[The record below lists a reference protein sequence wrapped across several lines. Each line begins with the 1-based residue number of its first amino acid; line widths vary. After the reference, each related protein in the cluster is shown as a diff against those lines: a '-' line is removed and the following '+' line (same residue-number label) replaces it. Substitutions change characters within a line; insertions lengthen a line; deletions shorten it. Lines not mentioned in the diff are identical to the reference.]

1 MLLGWLRWYD
11 CDTASTQCCRARQR
25 TARSDAWR
33 ITVTTIPMSSQHAP
47 HGVARK
53 AATAILRRMST
64 TAASTS
70 ANNEATA
77 ADQVAR
83 SAAPAVGVFG
93 HYGDRNLGDEA
104 IIEALVARIRREWP
118 QARVAAFSMDP
129 EDSARRYGVPAFP
142 IRQESGRQRF
152 GEVLDAHWAA
162 GATDRAVREATSL
175 LDRIAR
181 FIPKGRIRSAAGKLA
196 RGTTFTLR
204 EFGFLLR
211 SYSRLRGLDA
221 LIIAGSNQFLDNF
234 GGPWGFPY
242 TLLKWS
248 LLARLAG
255 CRLLYVSV
263 GAGPLDARLS
273 QRMVRLAVRCSH
285 YLSFRDAASQRLV
298 GAVARGTSSHVFPD
312 LAHSLV
318 LPAADPSTQRH
329 RGSQGKPAVGIN
341 PMPLYDSFY
350 WCTADTDRYTGY
362 VRTLAAFAEHLIDNG
377 YPVFFFPTQLKDLNV
392 ADEVVRAM
400 RPECAARL
408 VQPEPV
414 KRPHTVDELMRTIA
428 AADIIVATR
437 FHGTLLPLH
446 ARRPVLAICY
456 HRKMRDL
463 MRAMGQERYA
473 IDFDDLSVTGL
484 IDRFHQLEQNR
495 IEAAAQIT
503 KADDGCVSALESQYR
518 AIFPMI
524 LETHRRRL
532 AAPA

>member
-1 MLLGWLRWYD
+1 M
-11 CDTASTQCCRARQR
+11 ARG
-25 TARSDAWR
+25 T
-33 ITVTTIPMSSQHAP
+33 
-47 HGVARK
+47 
-53 AATAILRRMST
+53 
-64 TAASTS
+64 
-70 ANNEATA
+70 
-77 ADQVAR
+77 
-83 SAAPAVGVFG
+83 APAVGVFG

-118 QARVAAFSMDP
+118 QARVVAFSMDP
-129 EDSARRYGVPAFP
+129 EDSARRYGLTAFP

-152 GEVLDAHWAA
+152 GEVLDDQWAA
-162 GATDRAVREATSL
+162 GATDRAAAEAISL
-175 LDRIAR
+175 LDRIAE
-181 FIPKGRIRSAAGKLA
+181 FIPKGRIRSTAGKLA
-196 RGTTFTLR
+196 RGALFAVR
-204 EFGFLLR
+204 EIRFLWH

-273 QRMVRLAVRCSH
+273 QRMVRFAVRLSH

-298 GAVARGTSSHVFPD
+298 GAAPRGAASHVFPD

-318 LPAADPSTQRH
+318 LPAADPSTHGDRSAH
-329 RGSQGKPAVGIN
+329 GKPAVGIN

-350 WCTADTDRYTGY
+350 WYTADTGRYAGF
-362 VRTLAAFAEHLIDNG
+362 VRTLAALAEHLVDNG

-400 RPECAARL
+400 RPECATRL

-414 KRPHTVDELMRTIA
+414 KRPHTVDELMRAIG
-428 AADIIVATR
+428 AADIVVATR
-437 FHGTLLPLH
+437 FHGTLLSLH

-456 HRKMRDL
+456 YRKTRDL
-463 MRAMGQERYA
+463 MREMGQERYA
-473 IDFDDLSVTGL
+473 IDFDDLSVAGL
-484 IDRFHQLEQNR
+484 IDRFHQLEQHR
-495 IEAAAQIT
+495 IEAAGQIT
-503 KADDGCVSALESQYR
+503 KADDGYVTALETQYR
-518 AIFPMI
+518 AIFSII
-524 LETHRRRL
+524 LRTHRRRL

>member
-1 MLLGWLRWYD
+1 
-11 CDTASTQCCRARQR
+11 
-25 TARSDAWR
+25 
-33 ITVTTIPMSSQHAP
+33 
-47 HGVARK
+47 
-53 AATAILRRMST
+53 MST
-64 TAASTS
+64 TATTTTPV
-70 ANNEATA
+70 NNGAAA

-83 SAAPAVGVFG
+83 CEAPAVGVFG

-118 QARVAAFSMDP
+118 QAHIVAFSMDP
-129 EDSARRYGVPAFP
+129 ADSARRYETPAFP

-152 GEVLDAHWAA
+152 GSVLDDQWAA
-162 GATDRAVREATSL
+162 AATERSVPAAAGL

-181 FIPKGRIRSAAGKLA
+181 FIPKGRIRSTAGKLA
-196 RGTTFTLR
+196 RGAMFTVR
-204 EFGFLLR
+204 EIGFLWR
-211 SYSRLRGLDA
+211 SYSMLRGLDA

-273 QRMVRLAVRCSH
+273 QRMVRIAVRLSH

-298 GAVARGTSSHVFPD
+298 GAAPRGTSSHVFPD

-318 LPAADPSTQRH
+318 LPAADPSTQRY
-329 RGSQGKPAVGIN
+329 RISPSKPAVGIN

-350 WCTADTDRYTGY
+350 WYTADTDRYAGY
-362 VRTLAAFAEHLIDNG
+362 VRTLAAFAEHLVGSG

-414 KRPHTVDELMRTIA
+414 KRPRTVDELMKVVG
-428 AADIIVATR
+428 AADIVVATR
-437 FHGTLLPLH
+437 FHGTLLSLH

-456 HRKMRDL
+456 YRKTRDL
-463 MRAMGQERYA
+463 MREMGQEAYA
-473 IDFDDLSVTGL
+473 IDFDDLSLTGL
-484 IDRFHQLEQNR
+484 IDRFHQLERNR
-495 IEAAAQIT
+495 LEAAAQIT
-503 KADDGCVSALESQYR
+503 KADDGYGAALESQYR
-518 AIFPMI
+518 AIFALI

>member
-1 MLLGWLRWYD
+1 MNPW
-11 CDTASTQCCRARQR
+11 
-25 TARSDAWR
+25 
-33 ITVTTIPMSSQHAP
+33 HAP

-53 AATAILRRMST
+53 AATGILRRMST
-64 TAASTS
+64 TASTS
-70 ANNEATA
+70 ANNGASA

-83 SAAPAVGVFG
+83 CAAPAVGVFG

-118 QARVAAFSMDP
+118 EARIVAFSMDP
-129 EDSARRYGVPAFP
+129 SDSARRYGLPAFP
-142 IRQESGRQRF
+142 IRQESGRQQF
-152 GEVLDAHWAA
+152 GEVLDDQWAA
-162 GATDRAVREATSL
+162 NATDRSVPVATNL
-175 LDRIAR
+175 LDRVAR
-181 FIPKGRIRSAAGKLA
+181 LIPKGRIRSTAGKLV
-196 RGTTFTLR
+196 RGTIFAAR
-204 EFGFLLR
+204 EIRFLWH
-211 SYSRLRGLDA
+211 SYSRLRGLNA

-273 QRMVRLAVRCSH
+273 QRMVRIAVRFSH

-298 GAVARGTSSHVFPD
+298 SAAPRGTSSHVFPD

-318 LPAADPSTQRH
+318 LPAGDPSTQRH
-329 RGSQGKPAVGIN
+329 RSPQSKPTVGIN

-350 WCTADTDRYTGY
+350 WYTTDTDRYAGY
-362 VRTLAAFAEHLIDNG
+362 VRTLAAFAEHLVDNG
-377 YPVFFFPTQLKDLNV
+377 YAVFFFPTQLKDLNV

-414 KRPHTVDELMRTIA
+414 KRPHTVDELMRTIG
-428 AADIIVATR
+428 AADIVVATR
-437 FHGTLLPLH
+437 FHGTLLSLH
-446 ARRPVLAICY
+446 ARRAVLAICY
-456 HRKMRDL
+456 YRKTRDL
-463 MRAMGQERYA
+463 MREMGQEQYA

-495 IEAAAQIT
+495 IEAAAKIT
-503 KADDGCVSALESQYR
+503 KADDGYVSALESQYR
-518 AIFPMI
+518 AIFRMI
-524 LETHRRRL
+524 LETHRQRR